1 MSSYPN
7 SDDET
12 DVHYFF
18 KMFTG
23 TVQDQLKARLDSAQ
37 RSYEWCLRD
46 KPWPEGMLLTLSLS
60 GLPIFEL
67 PPIPE
72 WVTKLDISDTRITEL
87 DCATLPPGLLVL
99 EADRT
104 RLVSI
109 RNLHTLDDL
118 RELSLDYS
126 CWLERIEGPIPL
138 SLRSLSLRS
147 CISLTD
153 LPSLGRAYIW
163 WVNLQGCEK
172 LRSLPGLPV
181 NLATLQL
188 DRSGIKELPFL
199 PDSLRQITLQNGES
213 GEVSASDVFTA
224 TLRESQRTALRKQ
237 RFDAIHEELMAAAW
251 HPKRVEAW
259 LTHGED
265 TLDMMM
271 GC

>member
-1 MSSYPN
+1 MSFH

-18 KMFTG
+18 KMLSG
-23 TVQDQLKARLDSAQ
+23 TVQDQVKARLEAA
-37 RSYEWCLRD
+37 RRAYEWRRTAPFLD
-46 KPWPEGMLLTLSLS
+46 DGPVTLSFHS
-60 GLPIFEL
+60 LPITEL

-72 WVTKLDISDTRITEL
+72 WIAKLDISDTRITDL
-87 DCATLPPGLLVL
+87 DCALLPPGLLVL
-99 EADRT
+99 EADQT
-104 RLVSI
+104 RLGSI
-109 RNLHTLDDL
+109 RNLHLLTDL
-118 RELSLDYS
+118 RELSLDYA
-126 CWLERIEGPIPL
+126 CWLERIEGTIPL

-147 CISLTD
+147 CVSLTD
-153 LPSLGRAYIW
+153 LPPLGRSYIW

-172 LRSLPGLPV
+172 LRALPSLPV

-188 DRSGIKELPFL
+188 DRSGVKELPFL

-213 GEVSASDVFTA
+213 GEYNT
-224 TLRESQRTALRKQ
+224 REAFADAVRKNQRTALRKE